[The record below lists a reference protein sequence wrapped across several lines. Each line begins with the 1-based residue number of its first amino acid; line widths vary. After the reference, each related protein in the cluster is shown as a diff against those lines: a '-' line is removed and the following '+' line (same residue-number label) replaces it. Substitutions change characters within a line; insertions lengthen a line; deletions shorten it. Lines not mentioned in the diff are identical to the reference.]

1 MNRKTK
7 LFSLLLS
14 AVVSLGSLH
23 AQQIDAPTISGVSS
37 FAVIVDTKSYEMC
50 REQIS
55 LYKQTIESEGLP
67 VFVVAEDWTTPEQ
80 VRAQLKKLYDESA
93 LEGCVLVGDVPI
105 AMITRSASGAP

>member
-1 MNRKTK
+1 MTRKTR
-7 LFSLLLS
+7 FFTILLS
-14 AVVSLGSLH
+14 AVMSLSSLH

-67 VFVVAEDWTTPEQ
+67 VF
-80 VRAQLKKLYDESA
+80 
-93 LEGCVLVGDVPI
+93 
-105 AMITRSASGAP
+105 